1 MTDTRFNLIFEGKI
15 EPGHDQ
21 DEARQTLVNL
31 FEFDTEDQVD
41 LFDGQAVIL
50 GENMDVMT
58 ANSFKQALAGAGIA
72 TYLSASDN
80 APATDKQ
87 QTRSS
92 VDRRSSFPRR
102 ARVRNAAILPDRRKG
117 GDRRS

>member
-1 MTDTRFNLIFEGKI
+1 M
-15 EPGHDQ
+15 
-21 DEARQTLVNL
+21 NL
-31 FEFDTEDQVD
+31 FEFDTENQVD

-50 GENMDVMT
+50 GESMDAMT

-72 TYLSASDN
+72 TYLSAL
-80 APATDKQ
+80 DKTSASEKY

-92 VDRRSSFPRR
+92 VDRRSSIPRR